1 MSSSY
6 VVERDKPEKL
16 KSEFFR
22 PFARYCESQ
31 YHSQLHGLC
40 ALKLFQSVVLEIT
53 GDHDLKLSLLKKSI
67 CRRVSKE
74 TKSTGEFKN
83 SIGWFRIYIHCGSG
97 FLHYPRVFKCL
108 SCFITV
114 QYTALFDLASRTYA
128 RVEPINF
135 NLIAANVDYWLR
147 TWKRVWNWRI
157 CISNHRL
164 NFRIFTIHVT
174 FRSKRSVTEF
184 KEDPY

>member
-6 VVERDKPEKL
+6 VVEREMPEKL

-31 YHSQLHGLC
+31 YKSQLHGSC

-53 GDHDLKLSLLKKSI
+53 GDHDLKSSLLKKVFI

-83 SIGWFRIYIHCGSG
+83 
-97 FLHYPRVFKCL
+97 
-108 SCFITV
+108 
-114 QYTALFDLASRTYA
+114 
-128 RVEPINF
+128 
-135 NLIAANVDYWLR
+135 
-147 TWKRVWNWRI
+147 
-157 CISNHRL
+157 
-164 NFRIFTIHVT
+164 
-174 FRSKRSVTEF
+174 
-184 KEDPY
+184 